1 MANGKVIT
9 GFSKPYAA
17 IYKNADGAVSYS
29 GAQPIG
35 RGVNVSLSPESSEDN
50 KFYADNVAAESA
62 SGVFTGGTVT
72 FTIDGFK
79 TETRR
84 KFFGL
89 PEADADGWIADGD
102 STNAPYLGVG
112 YLVRYMEDGIT
123 TYGPTVIAKT
133 KLSLPE
139 EAANTQEDEIDWQTT
154 EVSGTLMRDDTANH
168 NWRYIGKEFTTEEEA
183 EAALVEKLGGAVVMP
198 TVAAID
204 GTATIF
210 GYPMTD
216 IQSDVTVNGGNITG
230 TLKKLASGDLVDAW
244 GEGYFLGMQLSNI
257 SETATSVKIG
267 MTPSEGSGLV
277 EIMTDP
283 DKNGVFK
290 VTDKAT
296 QKFTVEMVDGGVT
309 TTKYYGLT
317 GLTLE

>member
-17 IYKNADGAVSYS
+17 IYNNADGVVTYS
-29 GAQPIG
+29 GAQPLG
-35 RGVNVSLSPESSEDN
+35 RGVNVNLAPESSDDN

-62 SGVFTGGTVT
+62 SGVFTGGTIT
-72 FTIDGFK
+72 LTIDGFL

-102 STNAPYLGVG
+102 SASAPYVGIG

-123 TYGPTVIAKT
+123 TYVPTVVAKS
-133 KLSLPE
+133 KLGLPA
-139 EAANTQEDEIDWQTT
+139 EAANTQEAEIDWQTT
-154 EVSGTLMRDDTANH
+154 EISGSLMRDDTSNH
-168 NWRYIGKEFTTEEEA
+168 NWRFIGKEYSTEEDA
-183 EAALVEKLGGAVVMP
+183 EAALVAKLGGVVAMP
-198 TVAAID
+198 HVAAMA
-204 GTATIF
+204 GTEEPF
-210 GYPMTD
+210 GTPVTD
-216 IQSDVTVNGGNITG
+216 IQENVVVNAGNITG
-230 TLKKLASGDLVDAW
+230 TLKTLTSGALVDTW
-244 GEGYFLGMQLSNI
+244 GEGHFLAIQLSDI
-257 SETATSVKIG
+257 SATATSVKIG

-277 EIMTDP
+277 ELLDDP

-290 VTDKAT
+290 VTNKDT
-296 QKFTVEMVDGGVT
+296 QKFTVQMTDKGVT
-309 TTKYYGLT
+309 TTKYYGLS